1 MQRFFLSLLVVVGLF
16 SSCNDGQKPRRIKT
30 KQNSDAVVDPVDPVP
45 AWLAA
50 KMSWVD
56 APLSLYRDQIVDAH
70 LGLKGADDG
79 GKMTIVLDFIGIKQK
94 SGDDVAALLEGSG
107 CAGMTETASKFSADG
122 QQDVLTRLS
131 TAYSDLSFVLNDM
144 PSATK
149 ERYII
154 VTIGGTAMD
163 AGCPATVGAGAA
175 LTNYGSLIPQHR
187 AMVFDPPAE
196 TAETIDRLVHH
207 IEQIVLVG
215 SGELDLAD
223 DFADY
228 SGGEVLEPISG
239 EVSSVLLGLGRGV
252 EALKPNQVASVAAL
266 EPQLTDLLTKR
277 AVPLAGIDRAI
288 TVVAFA
294 SSATADDKKIN
305 IADVADTLGKAANS
319 PAADALSVIATAAGH
334 PEIALGLEVV
344 KLILGDKG
352 TTSAPAQ
359 NQAPISLPRF
369 DELLQI
375 KTATDAE
382 SAVALV
388 EKYRQL
394 KDHLDS
400 HYSGGS
406 QAALRAAALVGFA
419 QALSGN

>member
-1 MQRFFLSLLVVVGLF
+1 MRRFFLIMLVVVGLLT
-16 SSCNDGQKPRRIKT
+16 SCNDGPKPRRIKT
-30 KQNSDAVVDPVDPVP
+30 KQNSDAVVQPVDPVP

-56 APLSLYRDQIVDAH
+56 APLNAYRDQIVDHH
-70 LGLKGADDG
+70 LGVNTSDDG
-79 GKMTIVLDFIGIKQK
+79 GKMTVVLDFVGVKQK
-94 SGDDVAALLEGSG
+94 GGDDVAALLEGSA
-107 CAGMTETASKFSADG
+107 CAGMAGTASKFSADG

-131 TAYSDLSFVLNDM
+131 SAYSDLSFVLNDV
-144 PSATK
+144 PAATK

-154 VTIGGTAMD
+154 VTIGGTAVD
-163 AGCPATVGAGAA
+163 AGCPATAGAGVA
-175 LTNYGSLIPQHR
+175 LINYGSLIPRHR
-187 AMVFDPPAE
+187 VMVFDPPAE
-196 TAETIDRLVHH
+196 TTETVERLVHH
-207 IEQIVLVG
+207 VEQIVLVG

-223 DFADY
+223 DFGDY

-239 EVSSVLLGLGRGV
+239 EVSTLLLGLGRGV
-252 EALKPNQVASVAAL
+252 DALKPNQVANVAAL

-277 AVPLAGIDRAI
+277 TVPLAGIDRAI

-305 IADVADTLGKAANS
+305 IADVADILGKAANS
-319 PAADALSVIATAAGH
+319 PAADTLSVIATAAGH

-352 TTSAPAQ
+352 ATSTPSANPT
-359 NQAPISLPRF
+359 PMSLPRF

-406 QAALRAAALVGFA
+406 QTALRAATLVGFA